1 MLDPDGPRNIRV
13 ERGVPDSRGR
23 GPLPPPPELE
33 SGATE
38 TTLRWKSSASPSPPS
53 GLPRH
58 PLLWA
63 ANGGIDATVRG
74 PHGWKRVPRRL
85 ENLIRARPFRFESST
100 PRAAPSVPLPLE
112 HRGTPVVVVVTG
124 GSGGVGR
131 TTLALEVAAQLA
143 SRPPGDDGR
152 VLLVDSDPL
161 HADLDTRLG
170 VADLSSMRC
179 PSARLDRVLLALPEL
194 AERRVHLDSLL
205 WVDSRS
211 GLQALLSPGS
221 TTAIGREHLDYL
233 YTYFVSPQFE
243 AVVVDGGPVALATN
257 TPPHWS
263 SAFWLSLADSVL
275 VPLRPTASSARAA
288 VQTIRALD
296 QAGVPRARCRLVMG
310 VGRGDRSQAAVWQR
324 QLAEFAVARWPWVPD
339 VAQKA
344 HRAHRPLGELNQRF
358 GLRISSLLPDFSGP
372 RSRG

>member
-1 MLDPDGPRNIRV
+1 M
-13 ERGVPDSRGR
+13 
-23 GPLPPPPELE
+23 
-33 SGATE
+33 
-38 TTLRWKSSASPSPPS
+38 
-53 GLPRH
+53 
-58 PLLWA
+58 
-63 ANGGIDATVRG
+63 
-74 PHGWKRVPRRL
+74 
-85 ENLIRARPFRFESST
+85 
-100 PRAAPSVPLPLE
+100 PLPLE